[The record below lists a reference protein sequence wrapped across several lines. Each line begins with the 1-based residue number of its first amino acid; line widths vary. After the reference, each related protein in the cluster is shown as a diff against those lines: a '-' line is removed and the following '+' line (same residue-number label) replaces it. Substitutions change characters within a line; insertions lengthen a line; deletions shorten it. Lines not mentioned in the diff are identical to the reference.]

1 MLKLI
6 YLAAV
11 TASAASAAA
20 GQSPYPH
27 RSGAEKFSCRPTGL
41 PHFVGQLPNA
51 SMARQV
57 LTVSGAKKLRWV
69 AAGQAVTGD
78 ARKDRVTVHLDAQGR
93 VASAV
98 CV

>member
-6 YLAAV
+6 LSAA
-11 TASAASAAA
+11 AAASAATA
-20 GQSPYPH
+20 AVAQSPYPH

-41 PHFVGQLPNA
+41 PQFVGQLPNA
-51 SMARQV
+51 TMARQL

-69 AAGQAVTGD
+69 AQGQAVPGE

-93 VASAV
+93 VATAA
-98 CV
+98 CA